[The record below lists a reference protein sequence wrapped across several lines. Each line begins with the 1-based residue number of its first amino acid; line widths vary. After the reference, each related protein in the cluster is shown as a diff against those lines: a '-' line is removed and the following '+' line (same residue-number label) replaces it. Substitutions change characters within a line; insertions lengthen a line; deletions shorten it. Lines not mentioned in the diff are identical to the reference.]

1 MLQCAT
7 IFLGGPAA
15 VLPLASTVT
24 TTQKRKPGRPR
35 KDQSMSPS
43 TETTT
48 ETPKGNP
55 VTRTVF
61 DLASFDDVKL
71 SKPFNPP
78 SAPTTLE
85 EALAAVGNDTSKLLS
100 VIHEGLISE
109 ARQNAYDAIDGFF
122 IVTEDGVSDTP
133 YTGKFADDEKGKL
146 INNAILALAKINGYE
161 KSLAPEKKKALKDK
175 AISFLRDNPA
185 MLASLQ
191 G

>member
-1 MLQCAT
+1 MTPQP
-7 IFLGGPAA
+7 IN
-15 VLPLASTVT
+15 
-24 TTQKRKPGRPR
+24 
-35 KDQSMSPS
+35 
-43 TETTT
+43 

-85 EALAAVGNDTSKLLS
+85 EALAAVGNDTEKLLS

-109 ARQNAYDAIDGFF
+109 ARQSAYNQIDGFF
-122 IVTEDGVSDTP
+122 VVDETGVTDQP
-133 YTGKFADDEKGKL
+133 YQGKYADDEKGKL

-175 AISFLRDNPA
+175 AVSFLRDNPA